1 MNPDA
6 WRHYLRAR
14 LQRALKR
21 PEAALAAYREAL
33 RADAGFARAAHACAY
48 LLAEMS
54 HNSEAEAAFRRVV
67 ELDPRDANAWFNLGF
82 LYDKSRKTAEAIDAF
97 GEAVRLKPKL
107 DRAWYGLGLGLS
119 KLGKHAE
126 AIQALQQAG
135 ALEPMNPHV
144 WYQLGMTHHALHQ
157 ADELKAVILHLHRF
171 DPKMTRRLIH
181 DAERPDLAHL
191 VADLRV

>member
-14 LQRALKR
+14 LLRILKQ
-21 PEAALAAYREAL
+21 PEAALAAYRDAL
-33 RADAGFARAAHACAY
+33 STDVGFARAAHASAY
-48 LLAEMS
+48 LLAEMG
-54 HNSEAEAAFRRVV
+54 HNVEAEAAFRRVV
-67 ELDPRDANAWFNLGF
+67 ELAPRDSNAWFNLGF
-82 LYDKSRKTAEAIDAF
+82 LYDKAHKTAEAIDAF
-97 GEAVRLKPKL
+97 REAVRLKPKL

-119 KLGKHAE
+119 KLGKHTE
-126 AIQALQQAG
+126 AVQALQQAA

-144 WYQLGMTHHALHQ
+144 WYLLGMTHYTLHQ
-157 ADELKAVILHLHRF
+157 ADDLKAVILHLHRF
-171 DPKMTRRLIH
+171 DPKMTRRLIQ